1 LGCRPGG
8 EACCKKPVRHK
19 FHSCRSTP
27 AECFPAL
34 SSVVSS
40 SIMARKAI
48 LVLAIVVAGTSVWL
62 VHGSRANRWTI
73 RTYFHNAQGL
83 KPGATVRAN
92 GLEVGS
98 VKDVALDPGLRE
110 QPAEVFLTLD
120 SRYATKIPNDST
132 ATIATEGILGPPYIE
147 IDVSKAT
154 GSAISDNGVLK
165 GVDSAPASQVFLNA
179 LGEQS
184 ERLAAET
191 EKLRQRIDSKN
202 PQTSK

>member
-1 LGCRPGG
+1 
-8 EACCKKPVRHK
+8 
-19 FHSCRSTP
+19 
-27 AECFPAL
+27 
-34 SSVVSS
+34 
-40 SIMARKAI
+40 MARKAI

-120 SRYATKIPNDST
+120 ST